1 MKKDINQELFINA
14 RYLGTSALKFRLF
27 ICKNGVLKQCKI
39 SSNKNSMLCKLS
51 ALPLEVRQ
59 SVSKIYYLEKGILK
73 RYIASTRTKELI
85 RSKDLLCKL
94 EDLSEEVIEHLTTT
108 IYDEKGNKILKSF
121 ILSTGS
127 WKKAQ
132 DQNKLWCKLS
142 DLPFEIQE
150 SLSHMANTLSEI
162 THKKESTSG
171 IYDNSHVKIFVDGE
185 TLLVPV
191 VGRLLPSDGIYA
203 YTIKLKQNKP
213 SIEPIVVCWNCHWS
227 DLFAGNT
234 EFGNNVFCLF
244 TDLSDQQRKDF
255 YDDAIPLKDIPQF
268 LGLQTNQSKILKF
281 GKKSSNK

>member
-1 MKKDINQELFINA
+1 MKKDINSELFINA

-39 SSNKNSMLCKLS
+39 SSSENSMLCKLS
-51 ALPLEVRQ
+51 TLPPEVRQ

-73 RYIASTRTKELI
+73 RYIASTRTKKLI

-94 EDLSEEVIEHLTTT
+94 EDLSEEAIEQLTT
-108 IYDEKGNKILKSF
+108 IYDEKGNKISKSF

-132 DQNKLWCKLS
+132 DQNEIWCKLS

-162 THKKESTSG
+162 THKKEPTVG
-171 IYDNSHVKIFVDGE
+171 IYDNSHVKIFVDGD

-203 YTIKLKQNKP
+203 YTIKLKHGKP
-213 SIEPIVVCWNCHWS
+213 SLESIVVCWNCHWS

-244 TDLSDQQRKDF
+244 TDLSEQQQKDF
-255 YDDAIPLKDIPQF
+255 YSDAIPLKDIPQF
-268 LGLQTNQSKILKF
+268 LGLENHQSKIIRF